1 MVVLPWT
8 FARRGAETIKTDCFH
23 LHVFRSLAGLGA
35 MYCFF
40 YAISHLKLSEAFL
53 LMSTSPLFIPIIAF
67 VWLGESASKRIRWAI
82 IIGFV
87 GVALILKPG
96 FGIFKPAAL
105 VGLGTGILSAMAMV
119 SIRRMS
125 NTEPAVRIVF
135 YFTVLAAVVSLVP
148 LAWTWKAPSAALW
161 PLLLLMGAM
170 AAFGQLLLT
179 KGYSLAPAAQ
189 VGAFMYANVFFATLM
204 GWTFWEETLDV
215 LSVAGALLII
225 AAGIITTRR
234 TSAPAA
240 ACDTPGEL
248 TESAT
253 NFSAISTDSLG
264 SPRLS
269 ATSMM
274 ICLPW
279 IPPIRLTRSNTIVT
293 ARLKSL
299 PYSAQSPVS
308 GAERPTLTVCPIAIR
323 GAAEPAIT
331 SDTATVIHNTKRLLN
346 ISSSF
351 GWS

>member
-1 MVVLPWT
+1 MPVSNGTADYQNRPIAGAMAVISASLLIAVVGALVKIVAVELPNEMVVFFRNICTLMVILPWT

-67 VWLGESASKRIRWAI
+67 FWLGETASNRIRWAI
-82 IIGFV
+82 VIGFV

-105 VGLGTGILSAMAMV
+105 VGLGTGIMSAMAMV

-125 NTEPAVRIVF
+125 NTEPADRIVF
-135 YFTVLAAVVSLVP
+135 YFTVLAALVSVVP

-161 PLLLLMGAM
+161 PLLLLMGVM

-189 VGAFMYANVFFATLM
+189 VGPFSYANVFFATLM
-204 GWTFWEETLDV
+204 GWTFWEESLDV

-234 TSAPAA
+234 TSAPTAA
-240 ACDTPGEL
+240 YDTPGDLAE
-248 TESAT
+248 T
-253 NFSAISTDSLG
+253 G
-264 SPRLS
+264 
-269 ATSMM
+269 
-274 ICLPW
+274 
-279 IPPIRLTRSNTIVT
+279 
-293 ARLKSL
+293 
-299 PYSAQSPVS
+299 S
-308 GAERPTLTVCPIAIR
+308 GALGE
-323 GAAEPAIT
+323 
-331 SDTATVIHNTKRLLN
+331 
-346 ISSSF
+346 SSRHPH
-351 GWS
+351 

>member
-1 MVVLPWT
+1 MPVSSGTTDYQNRPIAGAMAVISASLLIAVVGALVKIVAVELPNEMVVFFRNICTLMVILPWT
-8 FARRGAETIKTDCFH
+8 FARRGAESIKTDCLH

-67 VWLGESASKRIRWAI
+67 VWMGESASARIRWAI
-82 IIGFV
+82 VIGFV

-96 FGIFKPAAL
+96 FGLFKPAAL

-135 YFTVLAAVVSLVP
+135 YFTVLAALVSVAP

-234 TSAPAA
+234 TSTPAA
-240 ACDTPGEL
+240 AYNTTADIAET
-248 TESAT
+248 
-253 NFSAISTDSLG
+253 G
-264 SPRLS
+264 SGSIGGSSR
-269 ATSMM
+269 
-274 ICLPW
+274 
-279 IPPIRLTRSNTIVT
+279 RS
-293 ARLKSL
+293 
-299 PYSAQSPVS
+299 
-308 GAERPTLTVCPIAIR
+308 
-323 GAAEPAIT
+323 
-331 SDTATVIHNTKRLLN
+331 H
-346 ISSSF
+346 
-351 GWS
+351 